1 MANGKKQLWC
11 EVFVVVAALCC
22 FSQAK
27 AVPVD
32 GVCTPA
38 EVAAKECVTLGQHV
52 LEIVPQ
58 DGEFPLTDQ
67 CTVGGSP
74 VACAVWPYRFAGPS
88 GDNQVT
94 FLAPDP
100 LIPQSFQDAAISGC
114 QQLYHN
120 GVGDPTGFGKNV
132 ATHDACRVAFNPDP
146 GPGFPNIVIRTVLAT
161 SGAMSL
167 QLKAGKSTFGG
178 QILGPFSAGVP
189 DIATTTETV
198 TTTSGAT
205 LTVEANQV
213 GDLVG
218 ATANTG
224 PVTLVPLGQAVL
236 CSKTTEETP
245 DFPTGFPTG
254 WDCDKIVWNNDG
266 TNVHAGDNSTCYY
279 RRSDGSL
286 LKYSC

>member
-1 MANGKKQLWC
+1 MANGRTRLWF
-11 EVFVVVAALCC
+11 EVFVVVVPLFG
-22 FSQAK
+22 FSQTK
-27 AVPVD
+27 AVVVD
-32 GVCTPA
+32 GVCTSA
-38 EVAAKECVTLGQHV
+38 EQIAKECARLGQHV
-52 LEIVPQ
+52 LEVVPQ
-58 DGEFPLTDQ
+58 DGAFPLTDQ
-67 CTVGGSP
+67 CIVGGSP

-88 GDNQVT
+88 SDNQVT

-100 LIPQSFQDAAISGC
+100 LIPESFQSAGISGC

-120 GVGDPTGFGKNV
+120 GAGDPTGFGKNV

-161 SGAMSL
+161 PGAMSL

-189 DIATTTETV
+189 DIARTTETV
-198 TTTSGAT
+198 TTESGET
-205 LTVEANQV
+205 LTVETNQV
-213 GDLVG
+213 GDLVS
-218 ATANTG
+218 ATASSG

-245 DFPTGFPTG
+245 DFPTGFPLG

-279 RRSDGSL
+279 RRSNGTL